1 MARHTAKSH
10 KIRKVEILVIQTII
24 DRRKYFTDVAQE
36 IEDEIL
42 KGEVTFDTKKKTIMY
57 QSDLVSQPMEMRDV
71 SSMVSEISP
80 ITAYLKY
87 IVNVYPTDFCVR
99 NEMFSNEGVRPSDII
114 FIEEP
119 EAHLHPENQVKLM
132 KIFARLVNKN
142 VKLFMASHSNYVFNE
157 LNNRILAGE
166 LNNKNYEP
174 VLMEY
179 KDGKSCTRD
188 MNIDEF
194 GVDDNNFQDITAQ
207 IIEERE
213 VLINGLLKKMSEKG
227 E

>member
-1 MARHTAKSH
+1 
-10 KIRKVEILVIQTII
+10 
-24 DRRKYFTDVAQE
+24 
-36 IEDEIL
+36 
-42 KGEVTFDTKKKTIMY
+42 MY

-87 IVNVYPTDFCVR
+87 IVNVYPTDFCVK
-99 NEMFSNEGVRPSDII
+99 NERSSNEGVRPSDII